1 MKSSLVTLVLLGG
14 SHAGVDGLDSKDE
27 VENDGIHQKRLK
39 RLQIPIKK
47 SPLYFVLSKVL
58 QPFKGKTLNC

>member
-1 MKSSLVTLVLLGG
+1 MKSSSVTLVLLGG

-27 VENDGIHQKRLK
+27 DENDGIEKKRLK

-47 SPLYFVLSKVL
+47 SPLYFALSKVL
-58 QPFKGKTLNC
+58 QPGL